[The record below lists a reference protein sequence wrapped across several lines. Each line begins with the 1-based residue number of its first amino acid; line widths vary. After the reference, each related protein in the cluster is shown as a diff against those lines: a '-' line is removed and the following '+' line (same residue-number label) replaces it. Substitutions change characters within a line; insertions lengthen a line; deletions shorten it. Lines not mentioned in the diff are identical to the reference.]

1 MRLLSSRWYIGAALL
16 LAAAA
21 LVTLAACTGGDGGP
35 VSGDLAEDQ
44 TLRIALDGEPDNID
58 PSLADFATAV
68 TVSKNLFATLL
79 RFDPITG
86 EAAPYVATEV
96 PSSEN
101 GGISDDGLTYTFN
114 LREDAVWEDGQP
126 ITAHDFV
133 YAIQRLMDPRLAS
146 YYGTTYY
153 TEIIEGG
160 ADLAFTED
168 VGEAAIE
175 QLRASVKVKAGDDRT
190 LEVTITRPSTTF
202 NLLMAL
208 WPTAALRQDVIEQYG
223 DITNTTW
230 TEAGNLVASGPF
242 RLAEWNH
249 GSSIVLERNPNF
261 WDAEMEPVLDR
272 VVFQIIED
280 ENTAFAAYLA
290 GDLDA
295 VPVPVSDL
303 RSIADDESYT
313 NELRRVPLAVTFAFE
328 FNQTRP
334 PFDQQGARQAFC
346 QSVDRQTLVN
356 EVQQGQG
363 VPTTSWLPEGLA
375 PFFIDDRGQN
385 LSFDPNSAVKLVLD
399 ATSGGVA
406 YPSVTFSF
414 ANVGPNS
421 TRAEFLQGQWS
432 ENLGI
437 DVTLDPMDPPAFGE
451 AFGTGNFDMALIGF
465 GQDYHHPENWLLMW
479 ITDGGLNA
487 GGYSNP
493 EFDATVDEALN
504 ETDRD
509 KAVALWQEAERIL
522 LDEDAALCPLFSAEN
537 TWLVKPYVSDFIM
550 TGADGQPGDYFYWKT
565 TILDH

>member
-1 MRLLSSRWYIGAALL
+1 VAVL
-16 LAAAA
+16 LAAVA
-21 LVTLAACTGGDGGP
+21 LVSLAACAGGDGEI
-35 VSGDLAEDQ
+35 VSGDLADDQ
-44 TLRIALDGEPDNID
+44 TLRIALDGEPDYID
-58 PSLADFATAV
+58 PSLADFATSV

-86 EAAPYVATEV
+86 EATPYVAAEV

-133 YAIQRLMDPRLAS
+133 YAIQRLMDPNLAS
-146 YYGTTYY
+146 YYGMTYY

-160 ADLAFTED
+160 ADLAFTAD
-168 VGEAAIE
+168 ADEATIE
-175 QLRASVKVKAGDDRT
+175 QLRAAVKVMAVDDRT
-190 LEVTITRPSTTF
+190 LEVTITRPSATF

-249 GSSIVLERNPNF
+249 GNSIVLERNPNF
-261 WDAEMEPVLDR
+261 WDAEMGPVLDR

-295 VPVPVSDL
+295 VPVPVSNL
-303 RSIADDESYT
+303 GSIADDESYT
-313 NELRRVPLAVTFAFE
+313 NELRRVALAVTFAFE

-346 QSVDRQTLVN
+346 QSIDRQTLVN

-363 VPTTSWLPEGLA
+363 VPATSWLPKGLD
-375 PFFIDDRGQN
+375 PFFVDDRGQN

-399 ATSGGVA
+399 ATSAGAA
-406 YPSVTFSF
+406 YPPVTFSF
-414 ANVGPNS
+414 ANVGPNP
-421 TRAEFLQGQWS
+421 TRAQFIQGQWS

-451 AFGTGNFDMALIGF
+451 AFGTGNFDIAFIGF

-504 ETDRD
+504 ETDQD
-509 KAVALWQEAERIL
+509 EAVALWQEAERIL
-522 LDEDAALCPLFSAEN
+522 LDEDAALCPLFNAEN
-537 TWLVKPYVSDFIM
+537 TWLVKPYVGDFIM
-550 TGADGQPGDYFYWKT
+550 TGADGQPGDFFYWKT
-565 TILDH
+565 AILDH

>member
-1 MRLLSSRWYIGAALL
+1 MRLLSSRWYIGVALL
-16 LAAAA
+16 LAAVA
-21 LVTLAACTGGDGGP
+21 LVSLAACTGGDGGP

-86 EAAPYVATEV
+86 EAAPYVAAEV

-146 YYGTTYY
+146 YYGSTYY

-168 VGEAAIE
+168 AGEAAIE

-272 VVFQIIED
+272 MVFQIIED

-346 QSVDRQTLVN
+346 QSIDRQTLVN

-363 VPTTSWLPEGLA
+363 VATTSWLPKGLD
-375 PFFIDDRGQN
+375 PFFVDDRGQN

-406 YPSVTFSF
+406 YPSVPFSF
-414 ANVGPNS
+414 PNVGP
-421 TRAEFLQGQWS
+421 
-432 ENLGI
+432 
-437 DVTLDPMDPPAFGE
+437 
-451 AFGTGNFDMALIGF
+451 
-465 GQDYHHPENWLLMW
+465 
-479 ITDGGLNA
+479 
-487 GGYSNP
+487 
-493 EFDATVDEALN
+493 
-504 ETDRD
+504 
-509 KAVALWQEAERIL
+509 
-522 LDEDAALCPLFSAEN
+522 
-537 TWLVKPYVSDFIM
+537 
-550 TGADGQPGDYFYWKT
+550 
-565 TILDH
+565 